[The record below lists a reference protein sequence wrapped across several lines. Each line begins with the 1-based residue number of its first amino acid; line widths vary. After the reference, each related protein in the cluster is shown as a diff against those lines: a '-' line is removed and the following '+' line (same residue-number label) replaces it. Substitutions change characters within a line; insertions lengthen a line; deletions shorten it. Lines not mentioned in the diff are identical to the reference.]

1 VEREPTPEGAAV
13 HRIADQHTPNARPQQ
28 QFTDRAA
35 GSDTDPGGVTGD
47 LSREPRRTID
57 RTISATCQIHGARG
71 FCNLRVTR
79 AGDGIV
85 LNPHV
90 AGSCVITLDE
100 AGTTALRDLLIEW
113 QGRKGCR

>member
-1 VEREPTPEGAAV
+1 MEREPTPEGAAV
-13 HRIADQHTPNARPQQ
+13 HRIADQRPPNTRPRQ

-57 RTISATCQIHGARG
+57 RTISATCQIHGSKG
-71 FCNLRVTR
+71 FCNLRVTK

-90 AGSCVITLDE
+90 AGSCVNTLDE
-100 AGTTALRDLLIEW
+100 ASTAALRDLLIEL
-113 QGRKGCR
+113 QPEDS

>member
-1 VEREPTPEGAAV
+1 M
-13 HRIADQHTPNARPQQ
+13 
-28 QFTDRAA
+28 
-35 GSDTDPGGVTGD
+35 TGD

-57 RTISATCQIHGARG
+57 RTIVATCQIHGARG
-71 FCNLRVTR
+71 FCNLRVTK

-100 AGTTALRDLLIEW
+100 AGAAALRDLLI
-113 QGRKGCR
+113 GVVAL